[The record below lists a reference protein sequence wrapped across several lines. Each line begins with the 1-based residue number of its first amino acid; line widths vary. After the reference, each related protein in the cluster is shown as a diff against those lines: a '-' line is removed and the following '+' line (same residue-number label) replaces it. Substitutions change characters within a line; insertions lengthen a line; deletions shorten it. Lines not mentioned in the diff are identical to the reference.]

1 MLTSLPSFASKLTYG
16 TRIGTNGLIARIATF
31 KTRSLQDTA
40 CSAITS
46 LALAAAGGGG
56 GESDDSETLKS
67 LPFTMLSP
75 RGRACFWMAM
85 AMALHFGGYEFAR
98 SSSLALFT
106 SPQTGFRQ
114 TKVAFPVAMAFVSPL
129 SVLLLIAYTNVLET
143 RGPKIAL
150 RQSTLGSMAAIG
162 LSAAVVVSLPSPS
175 ILSKWL
181 VGLAFVFQN
190 SYAHLL
196 YTQHW
201 SFLGSVCSV
210 DDGARWFASIAGLSS
225 VASTCSGSMVGP
237 LVQRIGLYGL
247 LSCTIV
253 TLTASLL
260 CAERAY
266 RLSEVHQFDPGQ
278 ELLEQA
284 KQKAQRKEQ
293 HSQNL
298 IEKARGLFHRVPT
311 LKALFCEVLSFQ
323 CMSTILNVCLV
334 TTLKST
340 IGNDHERAAWTGRFY
355 ALINAVSALFQFIV
369 LPLGMKHISPTW
381 AWRLMPIVPLVACLF
396 TALQTNHPSLLLLA
410 IAFFVTKC
418 CDYSIRGVVTEMIY
432 VPLDF
437 DSRFV
442 GKEVNGVFGNR
453 LGKSG
458 MSVLLSVLTAGGGV
472 GLPQL
477 TQLAA
482 VASMAWT
489 TCTLWLGQLVVAHDE
504 KSTHPSVLE
513 EMDGPPRDAKED

>member
-1 MLTSLPSFASKLTYG
+1 MHG
-16 TRIGTNGLIARIATF
+16 TRIRTTGILSNVVTATA
-31 KTRSLQDTA
+31 KTPSLHNTA
-40 CSAITS
+40 CSVITS
-46 LALAAAGGGG
+46 LALAAAGGD
-56 GESDDSETLKS
+56 EIQDSDTSS
-67 LPFTMLSP
+67 NLPFAMLSP

-114 TKVAFPVAMAFVSPL
+114 TKVAVPIAMAFVSPL
-129 SVLLLIAYTNVLET
+129 SVLLLFAYTYVLEK
-143 RGPKIAL
+143 RGPRVAL

-162 LSAAVVVSLPSPS
+162 LSAALVVSLPNSS

-196 YTQHW
+196 YSQHW

-210 DDGARWFASIAGLSS
+210 EDGARWFASIAGLSS

-237 LVQRIGLYGL
+237 LVKRIGLYGL

-266 RLSEVHQFDPGQ
+266 QLSHIHQFDPGQ

-284 KQKAQRKEQ
+284 KQKALRKEQ

-298 IEKARGLFHRVPT
+298 IQKAQSLFHRVPT

-355 ALINAVSALFQFIV
+355 ALINAVSALFQFVV
-369 LPLGMKHISPTW
+369 LPLGMKNISPTW
-381 AWRLMPIVPLVACLF
+381 AWRLMPIVPLVACLW
-396 TALQTNHPSLLLLA
+396 TALQTSHPSLLLLA
-410 IAFFVTKC
+410 VAFFVTKC

-477 TQLAA
+477 TQMAA
-482 VASMAWT
+482 VASLAWT
-489 TCTLWLGQLVVAHDE
+489 TCAMWLSRLVADGAHATRPPVTQERDSTRDE
-504 KSTHPSVLE
+504 
-513 EMDGPPRDAKED
+513 AKED